1 MHLGQF
7 YYVEVISILGW
18 DLSWYKISRE
28 DSLETA
34 TMAKGKQKPGLF
46 ILAIIQLLSRVLAIK
61 RQDIIA
67 DEIIPTPR
75 SSSNFLWCMPNHPLS

>member
-18 DLSWYKISRE
+18 DLSWYKISRG

-61 RQDIIA
+61 R
-67 DEIIPTPR
+67 
-75 SSSNFLWCMPNHPLS
+75 